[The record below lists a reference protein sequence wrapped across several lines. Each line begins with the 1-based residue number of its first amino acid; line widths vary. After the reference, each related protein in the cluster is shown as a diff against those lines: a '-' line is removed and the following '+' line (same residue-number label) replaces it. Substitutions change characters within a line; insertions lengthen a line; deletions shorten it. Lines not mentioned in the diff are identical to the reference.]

1 MKSTNASF
9 KKKKE
14 MHGIKQK
21 DYSWES
27 GEQIEEKK
35 KKSQETTHISIHFM
49 VALWILSMLGAGDGG
64 GESGKQDREGHH
76 ITEEKN

>member
-35 KKSQETTHISIHFM
+35 RNHKKPLTFQYI
-49 VALWILSMLGAGDGG
+49 LW
-64 GESGKQDREGHH
+64 
-76 ITEEKN
+76 

>member
-14 MHGIKQK
+14 MRGIKQK

-27 GEQIEEKK
+27 GEQIEKK

-49 VALWILSMLGAGDGG
+49 VAL
-64 GESGKQDREGHH
+64 
-76 ITEEKN
+76 